1 VMQVDTPRR
10 IYDQPANRF
19 VAEFIGESTF
29 LKVAADGAVCRFAGS
44 PLQVANPPAAAAPAL
59 LMLRPERVRVGDGE
73 RRDGHNVLDAR
84 VTDVIYQGDTYLVQA
99 VLPDGSRISARGI
112 ASATAL
118 GRAPAV
124 GELAPFG
131 FAAHDA
137 VLIADG
143 AG

>member
-1 VMQVDTPRR
+1 
-10 IYDQPANRF
+10 
-19 VAEFIGESTF
+19 
-29 LKVAADGAVCRFAGS
+29 
-44 PLQVANPPAAAAPAL
+44 
-59 LMLRPERVRVGDGE
+59 MLRPERVRVGDGE

-84 VTDVIYQGDTYLVQA
+84 VTDVIYQGDTFLVQA
-99 VLPDGSRISARGI
+99 ALPNGTRISARGI

-118 GRAPAV
+118 GRVPAV

-143 AG
+143 VG